1 MCQSA
6 YFIIVQIL
14 NVYGPMPRIW
24 GITAFKELDISEN
37 ANNKPG
43 AHNATERLCEVV
55 SLHLESTSHVQAL
68 YKVYSKVI
76 STMTLR

>member
-1 MCQSA
+1 MALWQGFGESLPSRSLLSNDGVIE
-6 YFIIVQIL
+6 Y
-14 NVYGPMPRIW
+14 
-24 GITAFKELDISEN
+24 TEN

-43 AHNATERLCEVV
+43 THNATERLCEVV

>member
-1 MCQSA
+1 MALCQGFGESLPSRSLLSNDGVIA
-6 YFIIVQIL
+6 Y
-14 NVYGPMPRIW
+14 
-24 GITAFKELDISEN
+24 TEN

-43 AHNATERLCEVV
+43 THNATERLCEVV